1 MSVKVTFKPTKLGKM
16 LKKLSK
22 EGNVSFKTGVFGD
35 DDSKMVMI
43 GAVHEFG
50 TEFKVKKTHFVPSLK
65 RIVKE
70 GTIVKIPARRWLS
83 LAYTRNEKFYK
94 QLLANQ
100 IKKIVE
106 GKTTFEEANKKI
118 AIVLSSKTKAEL
130 GRDMPPPLKYRNG
143 TPLVDNGDL
152 RRSIG
157 TKIVTNKGKSNTIGR
172 GNND

>member
-1 MSVKVTFKPTKLGKM
+1 MSVKTTFKATKLGKT

-22 EGNVSFKTGVFGD
+22 EGSVTFKTGLFGS
-35 DDSKMVMI
+35 DDSEMVMI

-50 TEFKVKKTHFVPSLK
+50 TEFKVKKTHFVPPLK

-70 GTIVKIPARRWLS
+70 GTIIKIPARRWLS

-94 QLLANQ
+94 QLLAKQ

-106 GKTTFEEANKKI
+106 GKTSFEEANKKI
-118 AIVLSSKTKAEL
+118 AIILSSKTKSEL
-130 GRDMPPPLKYRNG
+130 GIDMPPPLKYRDG

-157 TKIVTNKGKSNTIGR
+157 TKIITNKGKSSTIGR